1 MKESKP
7 FVIAVAGPTASGKSA
22 LAMELCRRHAGELVS
37 CDSMQIYRHMD
48 IGTAKPTVRE
58 RAEIPHHL
66 IDICEPTEDFSAAAF
81 AALAADVIRDITERG
96 KLPVLCGG
104 TGLYLDSVLRGIDF
118 GEMEPDPVL
127 REKLWKTAEEK
138 GALFLHQMLQKAD
151 PEAAQSIHPN
161 NIKRVVRALEICTL
175 SGMTKTEWDKTAL
188 RKESPYR
195 ATVIALDYRNRDIL
209 YERIDN
215 RVEKMLSDGLETEV
229 RTLLSEN
236 ALKPNTTAACAIGY
250 KELIAYF
257 NGDISLEQATENM
270 KSATRHYAKRQLTW
284 FRRNPDIRWLYPD
297 DYPDAESLFEA
308 ADAVISKS

>member
-1 MKESKP
+1 MRKL
-7 FVIAVAGPTASGKSA
+7 F
-22 LAMELCRRHAGELVS
+22 LAMAMAIVTATVVS
-37 CDSMQIYRHMD
+37 AQGYSREIVMAVSPVQTDEDNGNEGSSEFRCGIKFS
-48 IGTAKPTVRE
+48 IG
-58 RAEIPHHL
+58 
-66 IDICEPTEDFSAAAF
+66 
-81 AALAADVIRDITERG
+81 
-96 KLPVLCGG
+96 
-104 TGLYLDSVLRGIDF
+104 
-118 GEMEPDPVL
+118 
-127 REKLWKTAEEK
+127 
-138 GALFLHQMLQKAD
+138 
-151 PEAAQSIHPN
+151 
-161 NIKRVVRALEICTL
+161 L

-284 FRRNPDIRWLYPD
+284 FRRNPDIRWLYPGYRPPYSWRCRR
-297 DYPDAESLFEA
+297 YPVQLP
-308 ADAVISKS
+308 